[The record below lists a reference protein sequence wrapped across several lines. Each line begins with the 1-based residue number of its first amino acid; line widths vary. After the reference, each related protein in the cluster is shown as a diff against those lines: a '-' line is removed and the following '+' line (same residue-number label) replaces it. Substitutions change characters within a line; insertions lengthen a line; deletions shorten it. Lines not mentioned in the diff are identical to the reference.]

1 MIIFTNK
8 VDEDL
13 YNKIKFLALKKK
25 KKLFEIIEEAL
36 KDILVKYN
44 ER

>member
-13 YNKIKFLALKKK
+13 YNKIKFLALKRK
-25 KKLFEIIEEAL
+25 KKLFEILEEAFI
-36 KDILVKYN
+36 DILKKYEN
-44 ER
+44 E